1 MERSIYTA
9 EFKIKQ
15 DFAGIIAA
23 EYLTDNYRV
32 SFRTAPTEEWHPDNR
47 SGTLEQATARQAI
60 LELIFA

>member
-9 EFKIKQ
+9 EFKIEH

-23 EYLTDNYRV
+23 EYQTDHYRV
-32 SFRTAPTEEWHPDNR
+32 IFRTAPTEKWHPDNR
-47 SGTLEQATARQAI
+47 SGTMEQATARKAI

>member
-9 EFKIKQ
+9 EFKIEQ

-32 SFRTAPTEEWHPDNR
+32 SFRTAPTEEWMPDNR
-47 SGTLEQATARQAI
+47 CGTLSQATARRAI
-60 LELIFA
+60 LEQIFA